1 MLFTQSPHL
10 CYQQSFNSAA
20 TVKFQELWNH
30 WKFTTEAAAMFISLY
45 PFSPHIPSLFYTEMF
60 ASKASLLKSL
70 LFLLSLSLIQALS
83 IQQKVRQK
91 GIVVPG
97 TNIDKYY
104 CRSISLMIYIHMGGY
119 ITHRA
124 HRHGCQNKFISRR
137 GWHKWFKVKCFFFFN
152 SLRACWFSP
161 CRLWLCTWWFW
172 NWMGTRGPVWK
183 PCVQNKACVRLLP
196 HTNCY
201 LKDEC
206 EYLMHTSDWARVLLV
221 TWWGG
226 IRNKIQ
232 LQITDRV
239 FIFTVD
245 RASC

>member
-45 PFSPHIPSLFYTEMF
+45 PFSPHIPSLLYTEMF

-104 CRSISLMIYIHMGGY
+104 CHSISLMIYIHMGGY

-124 HRHGCQNKFISRR
+124 HRHGCQNKCISRR
-137 GWHKWFKVKCFFFFN
+137 GWHKWFKVKCFCFFN

-183 PCVQNKACVRLLP
+183 TMCAKQNMR
-196 HTNCY
+196 
-201 LKDEC
+201 
-206 EYLMHTSDWARVLLV
+206 TSFPTHQPLFKGWILQTRALLV
-221 TWWGG
+221 KWWGG

-245 RASC
+245 TASC